1 MELDNENNRTV
12 FLRESDPF
20 MPILPSPERQE
31 EFLEGLMTPPS
42 TPIHSPHAF
51 LKVDRWLFSPPPV
64 LTPENTNLDKF
75 KARTDTPHDTDKDQ
89 KSKTFKKR
97 VVRPSSLIL
106 PSEGNPPRKRSRPN
120 TVAALLDYTSA
131 KRPDT
136 PITTDNT
143 HSGVHPILL
152 VRPVRLPVG
161 TELATLNPPSLL
173 QIVSHPTPELVR
185 KLTNSHIPYVNS
197 PSARNIKSI
206 IVKCVILMFIFV
218 IVLVFKC
225 FL

>member
-1 MELDNENNRTV
+1 MEFDNENNRTV

-31 EFLEGLMTPPS
+31 EFLEEGLKTPPS

-51 LKVDRWLFSPPPV
+51 LTEDRWLFSPPPV
-64 LTPENTNLDKF
+64 LTLENTNLDKSET
-75 KARTDTPHDTDKDQ
+75 RTDTTPHDTDKDQ
-89 KSKTFKKR
+89 NSKMLKKR

-106 PSEGNPPRKRSRPN
+106 PSEGESPRKRSRPN
-120 TVAALLDYTSA
+120 TVAAFLDYTSA

-136 PITTDNT
+136 PITTDST

-161 TELATLNPPSLL
+161 IDPTTWNPPPLL
-173 QIVSHPTPELVR
+173 QIVSHPMPELVR
-185 KLTNSHIPYVNS
+185 KLTNSCISYVNS
-197 PSARNIKSI
+197 QVCQKYT
-206 IVKCVILMFIFV
+206 K
-218 IVLVFKC
+218 
-225 FL
+225 

>member
-20 MPILPSPERQE
+20 MPIHQSPERQE
-31 EFLEGLMTPPS
+31 EFLEEGLKTPPS

-51 LKVDRWLFSPPPV
+51 LKEDRWLFSPPPV
-64 LTPENTNLDKF
+64 LTLENTNLDNSET
-75 KARTDTPHDTDKDQ
+75 RTDTTPDDTDKDRN
-89 KSKTFKKR
+89 SKVLKKR

-106 PSEGNPPRKRSRPN
+106 SSEGKSLRKKSRTN
-120 TVAALLDYTSA
+120 TVAAPLDYTSA

-136 PITTDNT
+136 PIRTDST
-143 HSGVHPILL
+143 HSGVHHILL

-161 TELATLNPPSLL
+161 TDPATWNPPSLL
-173 QIVSHPTPELVR
+173 QIVSHPMPELVR

-197 PSARNIKSI
+197 PVCQKYT
-206 IVKCVILMFIFV
+206 K
-218 IVLVFKC
+218 
-225 FL
+225 

>member
-20 MPILPSPERQE
+20 MPILQSPERQE
-31 EFLEGLMTPPS
+31 EFLEKGAETPPS

-51 LKVDRWLFSPPPV
+51 LKDRWLFSPPPV
-64 LTPENTNLDKF
+64 LTPENTHLDKSET
-75 KARTDTPHDTDKDQ
+75 KTDTTPHDTDNDQ
-89 KSKTFKKR
+89 HSKTLKKR
-97 VVRPSSLIL
+97 VVRPSSLII
-106 PSEGNPPRKRSRPN
+106 PSEGKSPRKRSRIN

-136 PITTDNT
+136 PIMTDNT

-161 TELATLNPPSLL
+161 TGPTTWNPPSLL
-173 QIVSHPTPELVR
+173 QIVPRPTPELVR
-185 KLTNSHIPYVNS
+185 KLTNSRIPYVNS
-197 PSARNIKSI
+197 LVSQ
-206 IVKCVILMFIFV
+206 KCT
-218 IVLVFKC
+218 K
-225 FL
+225 